1 MNRLLLLLLFV
12 VTSACRAQSSF
23 TVIPLGINGG
33 TDESNLSS
41 YAVAAAGSDQYV
53 CLDAGTLHAGIRKAI
68 VKKTL
73 RGDATAWLRKNV
85 KGYLISHPHFDHV
98 AGLIINAPED
108 SSKYIYGLESCL
120 SVLKDKHFSWRSW
133 ANFANEGEKPTL
145 NKYTYQTL
153 TPAVEVRLTNTSLY
167 ATPFVLSHVS
177 PNESTAFLVRNGENY
192 LLYLGDTGAD
202 RIEKSDRLKQLWQA
216 IGPLIRDKK
225 LTAIFI
231 EVSFS
236 NEQAETSLFGHLT
249 PTLLAEELTSLSLY
263 CGKDSLKNFTI
274 VITHMKPLGDR
285 EQKIKNQLNKSNA
298 LGVKFVFPEQGKAMK
313 F

>member
-1 MNRLLLLLLFV
+1 MNRLLLLLFI

-23 TVIPLGINGG
+23 TVIPLGIKGG

-53 CLDAGTLHAGIRKAI
+53 CLDAGTLHAGIQKAI
-68 VKKTL
+68 AKKAL

-120 SVLKDKHFSWRSW
+120 AVLKDKHFSWRSW

-145 NKYTYQTL
+145 NKYTYKTL
-153 TPAVEVRLTNTSLY
+153 TPAVEVPLTNTSLY
-167 ATPFVLSHVS
+167 VTPFVLSHVS
-177 PNESTAFLVRNGENY
+177 PNESTAFLVRNGEYY

-202 RIEKSDRLKQLWQA
+202 RIEKSDKLNQLWKA
-216 IGPLIRDKK
+216 IAPLIRDKK
-225 LTAIFI
+225 LKAIFI
-231 EVSFS
+231 EVSFDNS
-236 NEQAETSLFGHLT
+236 QPENLLFGHLT
-249 PTLLAEELTSLSLY
+249 PRLLTEELNALSNY
-263 CGKDSLKNFTI
+263 CGKDALKNFPI
-274 VITHMKPLGDR
+274 AITHIKPYKNR
-285 EQKIKNQLNKSNA
+285 EQKIKKQLNELNV
-298 LGVKFVFPEQGKAMK
+298 LGVKFVFPQQGKAIE